1 VHFYHYDTFKSFYD
15 ASDPT
20 SHKFIK
26 ELHFSDKIYPDITM
40 QSHTSHIIDNKLYF
54 MFNTDKDST
63 LYKIN
68 LENITIENS
77 LTLANSYCL
86 MGSFIESTTTSNM

>member
-1 VHFYHYDTFKSFYD
+1 
-15 ASDPT
+15 
-20 SHKFIK
+20 
-26 ELHFSDKIYPDITM
+26 
-40 QSHTSHIIDNKLYF
+40 